1 MPIRPRCLI
10 TAFVNS
16 NCIAFVASF
25 QRTSTSSFT
34 EPSSHL
40 SPSRSVDLCS
50 IYVHYCKSSIAS
62 CALVKTLFHWLSI
75 IVQQS
80 KSLLIGCCDSVH
92 WSWTTPSEWHVICMV
107 SLLSREPVYQKGDC
121 SLIDIGTVYRVI
133 ASFPTQKSFGLLKA
147 SGSQINC
154 SSSPRR
160 KKPALESSEN
170 FDEISR
176 KLKKPECFLL
186 WLTRQRTFPTKK
198 TFSVL
203 RHVDSSKKH

>member
-75 IVQQS
+75 IVHQS

-107 SLLSREPVYQKGDC
+107 SLLSREPVYQRKIVHWLISVPFIE
-121 SLIDIGTVYRVI
+121 SLHR
-133 ASFPTQKSFGLLKA
+133 FR
-147 SGSQINC
+147 
-154 SSSPRR
+154 RR
-160 KKPALESSEN
+160 KVLVYWKRLEARSTVRVPRVERNLWKAAKILTEYRGITIMVSKNCPITSE
-170 FDEISR
+170 
-176 KLKKPECFLL
+176 
-186 WLTRQRTFPTKK
+186 
-198 TFSVL
+198 
-203 RHVDSSKKH
+203 HVGVIFVAQ